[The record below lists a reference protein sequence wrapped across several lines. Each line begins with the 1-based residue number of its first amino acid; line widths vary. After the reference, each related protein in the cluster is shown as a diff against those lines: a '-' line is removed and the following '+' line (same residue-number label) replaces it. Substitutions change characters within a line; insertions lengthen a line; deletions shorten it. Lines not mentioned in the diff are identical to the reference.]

1 MKTFILTN
9 VLTAVGMGLLTL
21 IMMTVAFLQQI
32 LG

>member
-9 VLTAVGMGLLTL
+9 VLTAVGIGLLTL
-21 IMMTVAFLQQI
+21 IMITVAFLQQI